1 VVLPAGGHF
10 PGGLVIDTPGMR
22 ELQLW
27 EEDETLDIS
36 FPEID
41 ALADQCRFRDCQHD
55 REPGC
60 AVKAAAADGT
70 IDPTRYE
77 SYLKLIGERKDLV
90 DRQEVRSQIERKRQG
105 RIGSKAMK
113 ALQKE
118 RGR

>member
-27 EEDETLDIS
+27 EEGERLDMA

-41 ALADQCRFRDCQHD
+41 ALDGACKFRDCQHD

-60 AVKAAAADGT
+60 AVKAAVAAGT

-77 SYLKLIGERKDLV
+77 SYLKLTSERKDLV
-90 DRQEVRSQIERKRQG
+90 GRQEVRSQIEVKRQG
-105 RIGSKAMK
+105 RIMSKAQK
-113 ALQKE
+113 AFKKS